1 MCLHVK
7 RRFSFEYLSSKNV
20 ISDFDIYT
28 ESLQMPPK
36 NEFVAMKR
44 LESQARLH
52 FLTFEVAAT
61 NSESLLHSSC
71 SRYSRCHIRCSLDS
85 HRMQMTYLSFTIFT
99 QHNQSVH
106 IAWLHPVLWLQFQI
120 NPYTAK

>member
-1 MCLHVK
+1 
-7 RRFSFEYLSSKNV
+7 
-20 ISDFDIYT
+20 
-28 ESLQMPPK
+28 MPPK

-85 HRMQMTYLSFTIFT
+85 AQDANDLPFFYDY
-99 QHNQSVH
+99 
-106 IAWLHPVLWLQFQI
+106 
-120 NPYTAK
+120 YTT